1 MYIGGQEQLKFRMPV
16 SRQNIFEPHGELAHG
31 ELVTTGFGCNMTEA
45 HNWPVKFL
53 LQLHL
58 NVLLVKF
65 GTQVPLETTKNIFY

>member
-1 MYIGGQEQLKFRMPV
+1 MLV

-31 ELVTTGFGCNMTEA
+31 ELVTTGLGGNMTEA
-45 HNWPVKFL
+45 HNGPVKFL

-65 GTQVPLETTKNIFY
+65 GTQVPLKQQKFILFYLIIDL